1 MLQGPTGIGKNAIRF
16 LICIAIAVFLL
27 FANKGF
33 AQKMEIYVH
42 FSPDCWGN
50 ENSWMLVDDRNET
63 VAKAPMGTYATKFNS
78 PETKHILPVSVE
90 YGKCYSFIVTD
101 SQGDGM
107 AGSIWDSCSQ
117 NGDFAVISA
126 DGDTI
131 SKMRNAQF
139 GGVHSDHFC
148 LKKGCTSPLANN
160 YDPDA
165 TLNDGSCSMP
175 ELMADFRFD
184 HVSHNCEFVSYRF
197 TNLSSGG
204 TSCNWKFENGS
215 PSSSIELNPIISF
228 PTGTICNVQLTTRN
242 EGEQHTINRQ
252 LDTFQP
258 EPGTSIT
265 LVIEPDCFGE
275 DISWQVLDASEHV
288 IREVKSGKYENV
300 YGPEFPVIEEPF
312 CLTND
317 CYTLTISDEYGDG
330 LNGGRFMQC
339 DRNGNFYIKDG
350 TNTRILEPEN
360 MAFGKKANHEFCID
374 QLFVWDGTNPDFW
387 SDSEKS
393 KCPNVN
399 DDVYINAPGET
410 LTLENDISVN
420 TLTIAPGTEVKMSNS
435 SRKIRLHGNL
445 VNNGTLDLSEGMIV
459 IEGNKTQHIKGSQPL
474 TLSRLYLD
482 SPDTLRLFTALNI
495 NGTVQL
501 KKGVLDINNQE
512 LTLVANDTQQ
522 GVIAE
527 IRDGASVVGDTV
539 TFETY
544 YPAAPGAWRLIC
556 SPIQGASFEDWNDDF
571 PTTGF
576 LGSDYP
582 NYPIPEARSSNILVY
597 DETFSQGEEA
607 NLKIGF
613 TSIEHI
619 QDQIDPTKGYFTY
632 FVAAPSTLDV
642 RGKFVQGD
650 VRIPLTYTPSEGDHT
665 HDGWNLIS
673 NPYPCAINWDDLAAQ
688 HKIGIDN
695 AIYAYDPE
703 NGQYSSYVGGV
714 SIGNLSNRVEPGQAF
729 WVKAINEHAEILFTE
744 DVKTPEQGVHMP
756 SVDLNTEALIRIRVS
771 KENFKDDCVIG
782 FNSSATSDF
791 DPTMDAYKFYPTEN
805 NLPSIAVVPE
815 YQSLSM
821 SITMLPVPEKDMIIP
836 LELKT
841 GDFTEMYISNL
852 EIDSYDEDYCFILE
866 DREFHRSIPFNKGQV
881 YKFDITPQTKSDR
894 FLLHVQAPVDFEVVH
909 SGCPE
914 EGSTRIEAAGFGN
927 APWKFTW
934 TNEIGE
940 VIKTTKNS
948 FSPDVLENVDPGFY
962 QLEVSNSQRTC
973 NSATKIIEVSDQP
986 EMAEIHVKPIIT
998 QCDFEQTGQI
1008 LIDLAEDVQWD
1019 LQLFDE
1025 QGQLIQGRQATE
1037 KTCRFEGLSAQT
1049 YHLKA
1054 ANSCGAQKDITD
1066 LDLHDPLAL
1075 KCAIELDRN
1084 STTIQEGGVI
1094 RFMANSDN
1102 ATHFHW
1108 NFGDGDMMDNSQLA
1122 QHAYDEAGT
1131 FLATLVAENEH
1142 CQNTATVSVK
1152 IALDSE
1158 GLQEKDSSPTTAAHQ
1173 VQLSIQENTLSLIS
1187 DINQPCHIAIFNMNG
1202 GLVYT
1207 ASRSEEDIQ
1216 NCQLNISDLATGI
1229 YYLHLTTEDTLLY
1242 AETFF
1247 RN

>member
-1 MLQGPTGIGKNAIRF
+1 MLQGPTTGFGKNTIRF
-16 LICIAIAVFLL
+16 LICIAIAAFLL
-27 FANKGF
+27 FANKGI
-33 AQKMEIYVH
+33 AQQMEVYVH

-63 VAKAPMGTYATKFNS
+63 VAKAPMGSYITNFPF
-78 PETKHILPVSVE
+78 PETKHILPVTVK
-90 YGKCYSFIVTD
+90 YGECYSFIVTD

-126 DGDTI
+126 EGDTI

-148 LKKGCTSPLANN
+148 LKKGCTSPLAEN
-160 YDPDA
+160 YDPEA
-165 TLNDGSCSMP
+165 TLNDGSCNMP
-175 ELMADFRFD
+175 AVMADFQFEKLQY
-184 HVSHNCEFVSYRF
+184 NCEYVTYRF

-204 TSCNWKFENGS
+204 TSFKWEFENGT
-215 PSSSIELNPIISF
+215 PSFSTELNPVVSF
-228 PTGTICNVQLTTRN
+228 PTGTRCHVKLTTQN
-242 EGEQHTINRQ
+242 EDEQHTINKQ

-258 EPGTSIT
+258 EPGTSVT

-275 DISWQVLDASEHV
+275 DISWKLLDASDQV
-288 IREVKSGKYENV
+288 IREVNPGTYDNI
-300 YGPEFPVIEEPF
+300 YRTDFPVIEEPF
-312 CLTND
+312 CLAND
-317 CYTLTISDEYGDG
+317 CYTFTIEDEYGDG

-339 DRNGNFYIKDG
+339 DRNGNYYLKDG
-350 TNTRILEPEN
+350 NNIRILEPEN
-360 MAFGKKANHEFCID
+360 MAFGKKASHTFCID

-387 SDSEKS
+387 SD
-393 KCPNVN
+393 PNN
-399 DDVYINAPGET
+399 MPGKDDDVYINAPGGT
-410 LTLENDISVN
+410 LTLENDITVN
-420 TLTIAPGTEVKMSNS
+420 TLTIAPGTELKMSNS
-435 SRKIRLHGNL
+435 SRKIRLHGDL
-445 VNNGTLDLSEGMIV
+445 VNNGTLELNQGMIV
-459 IEGNKTQHIKGSQPL
+459 VEGNKTQHIKGSQPA

-501 KKGVLDINNQE
+501 KQGVLDINEQE
-512 LTLVANDTQQ
+512 LTLLANDTQQ

-527 IRDGASVVGDTV
+527 IQDEASVVGDTI

-556 SPIQGASFEDWNDDF
+556 SPIQGATFEDWNDDF

-576 LGSDYP
+576 PGSNYP
-582 NYPIPEARSSNILVY
+582 NYPTPEARSSNILLY

-613 TSIEHI
+613 TSIENI

-632 FVAAPSTLDV
+632 FVAAPTVLDV

-650 VRIPLTYTPSEGDHT
+650 VRIPLTYTPSESDHT

-729 WVKAINEHAEILFTE
+729 WVKAIDENAEILFTE

-756 SVDLNTEALIRIRVS
+756 SVDLNTEALIRIRIS

-782 FNSSATSDF
+782 FNSTATSEF
-791 DPTMDAYKFYPTEN
+791 DPHMDAYKFYPTEN
-805 NLPSIAVVPE
+805 DLPSIAVTPE

-841 GDFTEMYISNL
+841 GDLTEMYISNL

-866 DREFHRSIPFNKGQV
+866 DRELNRSIPFNKGQV
-881 YKFDITPQTKSDR
+881 YKFDMTPQTKSDR
-894 FLLHVQAPVDFEVVH
+894 FLLHVQAPVNFEVVH

-914 EGSTRIEAAGFGN
+914 EGTTRIEAAGFGS
-927 APWKFTW
+927 APWEFTW
-934 TNEIGE
+934 TNEMGE
-940 VIKTTKNS
+940 VIKTTKNATT
-948 FSPDVLENVDPGFY
+948 PDVLENIDPGFY
-962 QLEVSNSQRTC
+962 QLDVTNSQRTC
-973 NSATKIIEVSDQP
+973 NSATKIIEVSSRP
-986 EMAEIHVKPIIT
+986 EMAEIHVTPIIT
-998 QCDFEQTGQI
+998 QCDFDQTGKL
-1008 LIDLAEDVQWD
+1008 LIDLAEGVQWD
-1019 LQLFDE
+1019 LQLIDE
-1025 QGQLIQGRQATE
+1025 QGSLVQERQAAE
-1037 KTCRFEGLSAQT
+1037 RSCRFEGLSAQT

-1054 ANSCGAQKDITD
+1054 ANNCGAQRVFPN
-1066 LDLHDPLAL
+1066 LDLRDPFAL
-1075 KCAIELDRN
+1075 TCSIDVDRN
-1084 STTIQEGGVI
+1084 ATTIQEGGVI
-1094 RFMANSDN
+1094 RFTANSDN
-1102 ATHFHW
+1102 ATRFNW
-1108 NFGDGDMMDNSQLA
+1108 KFGDGDTMDNSQLA
-1122 QHAYDEAGT
+1122 QHAYNEAGT
-1131 FLATLVAENEH
+1131 FLATLVAENEQ
-1142 CQNTATVSVK
+1142 CQNTSTISVE
-1152 IALDSE
+1152 IALDAE
-1158 GLQEKDSSPTTAAHQ
+1158 GLKEKDSKPLNGAPQ

-1187 DINQPCHIAIFNMNG
+1187 DIDQPCHISIFNMNG
-1202 GLVYT
+1202 GLVYS
-1207 ASRSEEDIQ
+1207 ASRSAEDIQ
-1216 NCQLNISDLATGI
+1216 NCQLNISDLATGM
-1229 YYLHLTTEDTLLY
+1229 YYLHLTTEDALLF